1 MAKKHSTYK
10 DSGPVCFETKT
21 IYAIPRRKLKLIFD
35 REKASLLS
43 ELAVGTNDKAMHK
56 ARDLKFEPFIVTLQG
71 DFSEEFSLPCSV
83 TTDEPEILKW
93 AEDSFADFAVGRIY

>member
-71 DFSEEFSLPCSV
+71 DFSEEFV
-83 TTDEPEILKW
+83 ITDEPEILKW